1 MQLSA
6 RGAQKKREE
15 SKKLNMFSKQWLPG
29 DTLRVFYPIYWE
41 NGKPEIAVGAIYGHS
56 VSDIKGLGLKTAFI
70 PSTTEFDENALPIGP
85 ADITY
90 QFSKIAKVFVNGAKR
105 VEEQAVM
112 NKNWPNESARKEA
125 LKAIEEKYDA
135 KNNMKAVKPIIGRV
149 QYYISTEVLSVKLV
163 NDAPNDETI
172 AVTSAPLSNQTIDRL
187 YTIMADPKYAPEE
200 GAEFLEVEWKYPVDP
215 DKSASARKAAPA
227 GVTSDYRMVNQHP
240 DSYKKLESMF
250 PTVVRD
256 SETIT
261 RRATRTVDPAKV
273 RAALTQYAFLKSEFL
288 DAADEEDA
296 ETLCSHC
303 DLIKELDIVRAITN
317 AELVGKIQSAIKDM
331 EIQHPTSPESIPTPE
346 EPTRVDAPLNPVQ
359 AQEVAQSQ
367 PAEPA
372 PMSNTELPLTA
383 GAPSLSSLLNNVN
396 NISANASA
404 MEDIDF
410 TTEV

>member
-6 RGAQKKREE
+6 RGAQRKREE

-41 NGKPEIAVGAIYGHS
+41 NGKPEIIVGAIWGHS

-105 VEEQAVM
+105 VEEQAVL

-135 KNNMKAVKPIIGRV
+135 KNNMKAVKPIIGRA

-200 GAEFLEVEWKYPVDP
+200 GAQFLEVEWKYPVDP
-215 DKSASARKAAPA
+215 DKSASARKASPS
-227 GVTSDYRMVNQHP
+227 GVTHDYRMCNQHP

-288 DAADEEDA
+288 DAADEEDT
-296 ETLCSHC
+296 ETLCNHC
-303 DLIKELDIVRAITN
+303 NLIKELDIVRAITN
-317 AELVGKIQSAIKDM
+317 AELTNKIQSAINDM
-331 EIQHPTSPESIPTPE
+331 EIQHPTSPESIPTPVE
-346 EPTRVDAPLNPVQ
+346 SVPVETPLNAVQTPVATQ
-359 AQEVAQSQ
+359 V
-367 PAEPA
+367 PPVEPVNV
-372 PMSNTELPLTA
+372 PNTELPLTA

-396 NISANASA
+396 NMSANENI
-404 MEDIDF
+404 MEDVTF
-410 TTEV
+410 TSEV